1 MSETPRATRSFYE
14 RLLKQGFS
22 RDEIAEVHRR
32 LREKGYGE
40 APSEGVLR
48 RELSSVRRARTVDR
62 RGQGGADAAPP
73 PAVGRRA
80 EDRFPV
86 IPPALRR
93 RINAYARSLQLPIVG
108 PREWLDDL
116 LSFLPLRVPDCV
128 AKRYVERLTRQHGLE
143 GFGAGELS
151 LYDTVHAL
159 SYAAQKLM
167 GDLLPPE
174 RPVSAGRRARPDGEL
189 SETEQVKAD
198 LQRRDPFG
206 YRVLQEFVGPF
217 EQVKKHLEYL
227 RVRQDNG
234 ERVETAALSEVAQA
248 VYRLCLK
255 TEQVDSQSAG
265 ATLSLAHEIQTAYR
279 RSAAYAEELDEA
291 ARMFRIARDNLQR
304 YKFELYPVILRLLKS
319 DYPWRPQDPE
329 LIERLCALLGVAD
342 EDILERRRY
351 DQRQEQLQQE
361 QRRAIEQRELERL
374 EREKSSQFRE
384 SYAPVLRLLGSMFP
398 GSGIGQLDQGAFVL
412 PYFER
417 VLFRDSGRFASVEPG
432 LTSLA
437 AEDPLATIIPLHR
450 IIDDWLHSLNPYRL
464 ERLLGSE
471 AISAALVAI
480 RDEWQAV
487 YPELFDLYLRDVAA
501 FAREISGP
509 ADRAREFR
517 RSRSAYVLQREIETL
532 RTRLLRRTE
541 RSGPVRDRQDRIV
554 LPMLAERLHNE
565 LIGIGRHVSLATLRR
580 DDPVAR
586 RQVRILVDEPLID
599 YELYTDPRSYEY
611 KPATRQLRR
620 YIEARKQQPI
630 AETGAYAS
638 LFPLDTV
645 RSVCDL
651 YRFLLRDPES
661 FLMVSGSR
669 LETAGPFEQAAWE
682 EAENDSRDPGA
693 TLRIEFAEE
702 LSAQYR
708 DQLTGLRD
716 KNFFL
721 ERMPELY
728 KRLRSDGKP
737 ITVLMFDIDH
747 FKWIN
752 DHLGH
757 QFGDKLLTAM
767 GELVNANSRP
777 ADWTIRY
784 GGEEILILIA
794 DDLNAGVVLAERLR
808 YQQEQRIESNSDY
821 EAVRRLASD
830 GGAPCGTL
838 SVGVAACGDLSEIT
852 AAVERTDAVL
862 YAAKAQRNTVA
873 VLPRETPEPL
883 PYEEYRNQR
892 LSASGVSGPQ
902 VAGGEPADD
911 KGAPRH
917 GLRNGGS
924 DEPDRGADSTPQ
936 SSSGEAAAGGRGTPA
951 AAPAETPEEE
961 RASRNRSS
969 DRSSDRP
976 GDSQ

>member
-1 MSETPRATRSFYE
+1 MSDTSRATRSFYE

-22 RDEIAEVHRR
+22 REEIAEVHRR

-40 APSEGVLR
+40 SPSEGVLR

-62 RGQGGADAAPP
+62 RGQAGANAPQP
-73 PAVGRRA
+73 TGGRRA

-93 RINAYARSLQLPIVG
+93 RINAYARSLQLPMVG
-108 PREWLDDL
+108 PRELLDDL
-116 LSFLPLRVPDCV
+116 LSFLPLRVPDCI

-143 GFGAGELS
+143 SFGAGELS
-151 LYDTVHAL
+151 LYDTLHAL
-159 SYAAQKLM
+159 SYAAQKLS
-167 GDLLPPE
+167 GDLLPAE
-174 RPVSAGRRARPDGEL
+174 RPVSGRGRSRPDGTL
-189 SETEQVKAD
+189 SESEQVRAD
-198 LQRRDPFG
+198 LRRRDPFG
-206 YRVLQEFVGPF
+206 YRVLQEFVGPY

-227 RVRQDNG
+227 RVRRESG
-234 ERVETAALSEVAQA
+234 ERIEAAALSEVAQV

-255 TEQVDSQSAG
+255 TEQVDKQSIG

-279 RSAAYAEELDEA
+279 RSGAYAEELEEA
-291 ARMFRIARDNLQR
+291 ARMFRIALDNLQR
-304 YKFELYPVILRLLKS
+304 YKFELYPVMLRLLKS

-329 LIERLCALLGVAD
+329 FVERLCALLGIAD

-351 DQRQEQLQQE
+351 EQRQEQLQQE
-361 QRRAIEQRELERL
+361 QARAIEQRELERL
-374 EREKSSQFRE
+374 EREKSSRFRE
-384 SYAPVLRLLGSMFP
+384 AYAPVLRLLGSLFP
-398 GSGIGQLDQGAFVL
+398 GSGIEQLDQGAFLL
-412 PYFER
+412 PYSER
-417 VLFRDSGRFASVEPG
+417 VLFRDSGRFASVELG

-464 ERLLGSE
+464 ERLLGTE
-471 AISAALVAI
+471 TISAALLAI

-501 FAREISGP
+501 YAREISGST
-509 ADRAREFR
+509 DRAREFR

-554 LPMLAERLHNE
+554 LPMLAERLHDE
-565 LIGIGRHVSLATLRR
+565 LIGIGEHVSLATLRR

-586 RQVRILVDEPLID
+586 RQVRILVDEPVID
-599 YELYTDPRSYEY
+599 YDLYTDPRSYEY

-638 LFPLDTV
+638 LFPLDTI

-669 LETAGPFEQAAWE
+669 LETAGPFEQAAWK
-682 EAENDSRDPGA
+682 EAEDDSRDPGA

-737 ITVLMFDIDH
+737 ITVLMIDIDH

-757 QFGDKLLTAM
+757 PFGDKLLTAV

-794 DDLNAGVVLAERLR
+794 DDLNAGVVLGERLR
-808 YQQEQRIESNSDY
+808 YQQEQRIESDSDY

-838 SVGVAACGDLSEIT
+838 SVGIAACGDLPEIK
-852 AAVERTDAVL
+852 AAVERADAVL
-862 YAAKAQRNTVA
+862 YAAKAQRNTVT
-873 VLPRETPEPL
+873 VLPREVPEPI

-892 LSASGVSGPQ
+892 LSAPGVSGPDVSEPNSSGLQ
-902 VAGGEPADD
+902 GGGPQGAGGEPTDDDGSPQAD
-911 KGAPRH
+911 APR
-917 GLRNGGS
+917 
-924 DEPDRGADSTPQ
+924 
-936 SSSGEAAAGGRGTPA
+936 
-951 AAPAETPEEE
+951 EE
-961 RASRNRSS
+961 RAGRNRNS
-969 DRSSDRP
+969 DRQSDRP
-976 GDSQ
+976 VDSR